1 MENSLFYT
9 QFSVLNAGNRLLGF
23 CNFKIFWGSMPPDT
37 PWKRGLLIQSVTLF
51 KSAGYFNFYWNSCFG
66 DHYFS
71 LAYWLFTDIVRI
83 EVILV
88 TFGTQAVKEGM
99 ERRCRLNQYNSTHFD
114 FKKWQ
119 LHRLSKCQ
127 TLLTTRLH
135 TTERSCYD
143 MNSWFKPVNKFFC
156 PDKKLTFSLK
166 LNRLIW
172 TPVNM
177 DQPPKSQTLIMVNLG
192 LWMQVFCA
200 LSVTDMIEYCT
211 TGSPDSICR
220 FVRI

>member
-1 MENSLFYT
+1 ML
-9 QFSVLNAGNRLLGF
+9 
-23 CNFKIFWGSMPPDT
+23 KFWGSMPPDT

-51 KSAGYFNFYWNSCFG
+51 KSASYFNFYWNSCFG
-66 DHYFS
+66 DNYFN

-114 FKKWQ
+114 SKKWQ

-127 TLLTTRLH
+127 TLLTTGLH

-143 MNSWFKPVNKFFC
+143 MNPQFKPVKKYSATPPYGHPYITNSFVS

-166 LNRLIW
+166 LTRLI
-172 TPVNM
+172 
-177 DQPPKSQTLIMVNLG
+177 
-192 LWMQVFCA
+192 
-200 LSVTDMIEYCT
+200 
-211 TGSPDSICR
+211 
-220 FVRI
+220 